1 MSGEAQVRSPEDLEY
16 EEERSDPI
24 GAPAG
29 PGEWD
34 ALVGDWESLH
44 QGYYLGSA
52 RHAVLEC
59 ARHLEASA
67 AAGSAETPL
76 WVLGMYYIGGYVVHA
91 SPHRPSEDRVAA
103 VMAGI
108 ERSMGG
114 AACGHAA
121 HPCDDVPGNGDLEG
135 FPAALKLL
143 AHPERDAEHEAAL
156 AEEIADEDASSADDG
171 WRRSWYGGGLTREV
185 WACPRNLAGF
195 ARAFLA

>member
-1 MSGEAQVRSPEDLEY
+1 MSGEEHVRSPEDLEY
-16 EEERSDPI
+16 EEERTDPVE
-24 GAPAG
+24 APAT

-34 ALVGDWESLH
+34 ELAGDWESLH

-67 AAGSAETPL
+67 AAASSETAL
-76 WVLGMYYIGGYVVHA
+76 WALGLYYIGGYVVHA
-91 SPHRPSEDRVAA
+91 SPHRPSEDRVRA

-114 AACGHAA
+114 TACGHAA
-121 HPCDDVPGNGDLEG
+121 HPCDDIPEDGELEG
-135 FPAALKLL
+135 FPAVLELL

-156 AEEIADEDASSADDG
+156 AEELADEDAYPDDG
-171 WRRSWYGGGLTREV
+171 WRRSWYGGRLTRAV
-185 WACPRNLAGF
+185 WACPRNLAGL
-195 ARAFLA
+195 ARDFLA